1 MGPEDGDRV
10 GSTITRHPLA
20 PSSDGPQGL
29 THGLSIPAII
39 WKNIAPVLA
48 SHGCRVLPYDLHC
61 RGYSDVPQ
69 VTHDESLDTTQ
80 LA

>member
-1 MGPEDGDRV
+1 TLGMAQVGYWLMGPEDGDRV
-10 GSTITRHPLA
+10 G
-20 PSSDGPQGL
+20 SDGPQGL